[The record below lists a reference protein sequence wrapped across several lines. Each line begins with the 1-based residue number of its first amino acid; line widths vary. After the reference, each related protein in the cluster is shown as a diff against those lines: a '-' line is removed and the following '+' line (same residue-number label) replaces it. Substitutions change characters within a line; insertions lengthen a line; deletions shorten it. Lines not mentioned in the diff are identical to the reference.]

1 MKKVRMDATTFKQL
15 INNAKKFT
23 SNNQP
28 VMQYIYLEFAGD
40 QVTATAVDGYRITR
54 ETAKILENTEPFNCF
69 IKPNIP
75 KITSHDLY
83 VTLELDNNRLLVTV
97 GDNIT
102 GYVQPQDIQ
111 FYNTEKYIADA
122 KTDEPAA
129 SVWVSP
135 KLLKEA
141 LESCAVIGSNNP
153 VKLEISSVKS
163 RAIKIWYGQRD
174 AENNLKL
181 VLPVNHKD

>member
-1 MKKVRMDATTFKQL
+1 MKVRMDAATFKQL

-23 SNNQP
+23 SNMQP
-28 VMQYIYLEFAGD
+28 IMQYIYLEFAGD
-40 QVTATAVDGYRITR
+40 QVTATALDGYRITT
-54 ETAKILENTEPFNCF
+54 ETAKILESTEPFNCF

-75 KITSHDLY
+75 KITSHDTY
-83 VTLELDNNRLLVTV
+83 VTLELDDNRLLVTV

-102 GYVQPQDIQ
+102 GYVQPKDIKY
-111 FYNTEKYIADA
+111 YNTKKFVEDA

-141 LESCAVIGSNNP
+141 LESCNVIRINNA
-153 VKLEISSVKS
+153 VKLEISSVES
-163 RAIKIWYGQRD
+163 RPIKIWYGQRD

-181 VLPVNHKD
+181 VLPVKHRD